1 LGGREKGREEERG
14 EGKKRKGEGEKY
26 RKEKE
31 RGCTE
36 V

>member
-14 EGKKRKGEGEKY
+14 EGEKRKGEGEKY